1 MSCSP
6 SRCSRGRVVEPWA
19 SRSAAPAG
27 SPTITGAGGRSRS
40 WVTGS
45 TRPRSISPRLSS
57 GVDAACSR
65 RFERCVTA
73 SAARR
78 SRGSWCA
85 SRRASPQAR
94 SRGAWIPSTLQRESA
109 IRTLV
114 EALRAS
120 ERRRSELAHR
130 SLPSAPTTFRHKDG
144 RPSWVFEGPWIV
156 EGPLVSLT
164 IQDRTEAA
172 LLARK
177 LTERCARKEER

>member
-1 MSCSP
+1 MGLKK
-6 SRCSRGRVVEPWA
+6 RCACGLTYDYGSWRTLTLVGHGIYEAEVDLATPLEWRGRGMLEEVREMRNCVCGSTLTRILVRVPAREPTSEE
-19 SRSAAPAG
+19 SRSM
-27 SPTITGAGGRSRS
+27 
-40 WVTGS
+40 
-45 TRPRSISPRLSS
+45 
-57 GVDAACSR
+57 D
-65 RFERCVTA
+65 
-73 SAARR
+73 
-78 SRGSWCA
+78 
-85 SRRASPQAR
+85 
-94 SRGAWIPSTLQRESA
+94 PSTLQRESA